1 MVCYGTHLFVTF
13 RGTGGASPPGH
24 PPLASL
30 DAMTDRYTLLLRP
43 GPAAPRRGARPDTRA
58 SAPPGGGG
66 AQAAP
71 LRTARVTATGE
82 LGVSGYPRYAGEGVQ
97 ADIDPRTRAVEAV
110 TLDGAELPYGW
121 TAQVADD

>member
-1 MVCYGTHLFVTF
+1 M
-13 RGTGGASPPGH
+13 S
-24 PPLASL
+24 
-30 DAMTDRYTLLLRP
+30 DRYTIVLRP
-43 GPAAPRRGARPDTRA
+43 GPAEPGQGAGPDQG
-58 SAPPGGGG
+58 SGPEQGSGH
-66 AQAAP
+66 AAT

-121 TAQVADD
+121 VAQLADD